1 MYPYLL
7 LQAMGIKDL
16 NGYLQKRCTNR
27 SIRRRPLY
35 EIAHNTIVV
44 DASIYIYKFLADGAL
59 IENMF
64 VLASHFIKY
73 HINAIFIFDGKPPEA
88 KTEAI
93 ARRVQDK
100 ENAEQ
105 EYKELEKTLDNDT
118 LTVQQKE
125 TIQDDMKKVKR
136 KFVRVK
142 NHHIDSVKKLFN
154 LYGIKYI
161 EANGE
166 ADQLCAQLCIS
177 GFAYGCLSDDM
188 DMLVYGCPRIF
199 RCLDM
204 KTKSIVWYEYENI
217 IREMKIP
224 SNSFQQAMYAC
235 KNDYN
240 DAGLTI
246 PAVMRLY
253 STYRKVAK
261 EKTLGEWL
269 CDSNHVNA
277 ETYDMV
283 QTEYKLEDVLSI
295 RLHNMHYRRKNID
308 YGPLCD
314 MLLNYNFIRV

>member
-1 MYPYLL
+1 
-7 LQAMGIKDL
+7 MGIRDL

-44 DASIYIYKFLADGAL
+44 DVSIYIYKFLAEGAL

-64 VLASHFIKY
+64 VLTSHFIKY
-73 HINAIFIFDGKPPEA
+73 HINAVFIFDGKPPQA
-88 KTEAI
+88 KSDAI
-93 ARRVQDK
+93 ARRIQDK

-105 EYKELEKTLDNDT
+105 EYKALEKTLDNDT
-118 LTVQQKE
+118 LTDDQKD
-125 TIQDDMKKVKR
+125 TIHCDMKKVKR
-136 KFVRVK
+136 KCIRVK
-142 NHHIDSVKKLFN
+142 NHHVDSVKKLFN

-204 KTKSIVWYEYENI
+204 KTKSIIWYEYDSI
-217 IREMKIP
+217 LREMKMP
-224 SNSFQQAMYAC
+224 NNNFQQAMYAC

-240 DAGLTI
+240 EEGLTI

-253 STYRKVAK
+253 NVYRKVGK
-261 EKTLGEWL
+261 DKTLGKWL
-269 CDSNHVNA
+269 CDA
-277 ETYDMV
+277 EHINEEAYDMV
-283 QTEYKLEDVLSI
+283 QDEYKLEDDISI
-295 RLHNMHYRRKNID
+295 RLHNMQFRRKNVD
-308 YGPLCD
+308 YNLLCD